1 MDLLRILVVDD
12 EEDFL
17 ETLIIRLKKRNI
29 DPTGCR
35 SGEEALETMRDE
47 SFDVVILDVRMP
59 GMNGLE
65 VLHRIKEKHPGTEV
79 IMLTGHASVRTGI
92 EGIKLGAFD
101 YLLKP
106 VEIEQLVVKIRQAHE
121 KIIREE
127 KQKQDA
133 AFRLKLEQQMI
144 ATERL
149 ASLGTLAV
157 GVAHEINNPLQIMKS
172 EQALLKMIVSELK
185 KKNDFRESE
194 DFKEL
199 EESIGQFDLQIDRC
213 ARITQAILK
222 FGRKTEP
229 STEAI
234 NLKKLLP
241 EVIGM
246 ISKKASL
253 QGISIE
259 NEIRETTP
267 QILGD
272 PALLQQVLLN
282 LFNNAIDAITAQHGS
297 RGGKLLV
304 ATGPE
309 AGEWIR
315 IDVRDNGCGISPEN
329 IKEVFSPFF
338 TTKPVGKGTGL
349 GLSVCYG
356 IMQGMGGRIS
366 VSSEPAVGTTF
377 TLSLPA

>member
-1 MDLLRILVVDD
+1 MDFLRVLVVDD

-17 ETLIIRLKKRNI
+17 ETLVIRLSKRNI

-35 SGEEALETMRDE
+35 SGEEALETMRE
-47 SFDVVILDVRMP
+47 KPFDVVIMDVRMP
-59 GMNGLE
+59 GMNGIE
-65 VLHRIKEKHPGTEV
+65 VLRRIKEKYPRPEV
-79 IMLTGHASVRTGI
+79 IMLTGHASVGTGI

-127 KQKQDA
+127 KQKQEA
-133 AFRLKLEQQMI
+133 ELRSKLEHQMI

-172 EQALLKMIVSELK
+172 EQALMEMIVSDLK
-185 KKNDFRESE
+185 KKNDFKEHE
-194 DFKEL
+194 DLKEL

-213 ARITQAILK
+213 ARMTQAILK

>member
-185 KKNDFRESE
+185 KKNDFKESE